1 MSKGHSLARSAWK
14 ASIVKVKS
22 TVKGMSTVKGKSWSS
37 RKANRVGKKMH
48 QRPKGMVIATM
59 MSKILRLPVPQD
71 SLQWAIHMLPDRVQL
86 EHLVLMEPLEQLDSQ
101 DNQDSQGTQVNRDNP
116 DSQGMQVNQ
125 DNLDSQ
131 SMQVNQDS
139 QDNPD
144 SQDSQGM
151 QDNPDS

>member
-22 TVKGMSTVKGKSWSS
+22 TVRGMSTVKGKSWSS

-101 DNQDSQGTQVNRDNP
+101 DNPDTQGTQVNL
-116 DSQGMQVNQ
+116 DSQGTQVNQ

-131 SMQVNQDS
+131 GTQVNRDS